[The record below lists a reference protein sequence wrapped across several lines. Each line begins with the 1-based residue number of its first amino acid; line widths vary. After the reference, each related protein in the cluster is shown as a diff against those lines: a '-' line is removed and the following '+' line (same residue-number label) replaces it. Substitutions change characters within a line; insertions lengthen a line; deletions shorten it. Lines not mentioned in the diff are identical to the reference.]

1 MDRIENNRQNK
12 RSGICRDIPYLI
24 VLGIAVIFLA
34 VFLFLRSSREICEYI
49 TDNISVKINTFA
61 SSVFGNV
68 SFSVFEVFVI
78 LAILLVVAFIVSLIV
93 TLVKKRFHVAIRLTC
108 LMVSICC
115 LFGSYYILVAGFAYN
130 REPIGEFYSDG
141 MEYYD
146 FYGVVKYFKS
156 DYDYVAEKMERDEKG
171 LSICPYTLEE
181 LSDILK
187 NECLRLGDNYN
198 VDGVFSVKP
207 MNVFSQFMSDS
218 GITGITFMPTGDC
231 GVNILQPSVGITFTA
246 MHEMMHS
253 IGIMR
258 ENEANAMSCY
268 LLISSDNE
276 YLRYCG
282 YFGYYGYLLRA
293 LSLNYEESEYNAVRV
308 SDAVRLETVEYNNY
322 WAKQSSVFDKIGNFF
337 NDLYLK
343 LSGQKEGTGSY
354 SEPTISGG
362 VEKEEGDRVFVSIQ
376 YNSFQQA
383 FIRTYL
389 DKTAK

>member
-1 MDRIENNRQNK
+1 MDRIEKNRQNK
-12 RSGICRDIPYLI
+12 MSGIHRDIPYLI
-24 VLGIAVIFLA
+24 VLAVAVIFLA
-34 VFLFLRSSREICEYI
+34 VFLFLRSSSEMCEYI
-49 TDNISVKINTFA
+49 TNNISVKINAFA
-61 SSVFGNV
+61 SSVSDNV

-78 LAILLVVAFIVSLIV
+78 LAILLVVAFIISLIV
-93 TLVKKRFHVAIRLTC
+93 TLVKKKFHIAIRLTC

-146 FYGVVKYFKS
+146 FYDVVKYFKS

-181 LSDILK
+181 LSELLK
-187 NECLRLGDNYN
+187 TECQRLGDDYN

-207 MNVFSQFMSDS
+207 MKVFSQFMSDS

-231 GVNILQPSVGITFTA
+231 GVNILQPSVGVTFTA

-322 WAKQSSVFDKIGNFF
+322 WAKQSSVFDKIGSFF

-343 LSGQKEGTGSY
+343 LSGQKDGTGSY
-354 SEPTISGG
+354 TEPTISGG
-362 VEKEEGDRVFVSIQ
+362 VEKEEGDRVFVSVR

>member
-1 MDRIENNRQNK
+1 MDRTENNGRNNRK
-12 RSGICRDIPYLI
+12 GLGRDLPYLI
-24 VLGIAVIFLA
+24 GLGVAVIFLA
-34 VFLFLRSSREICEYI
+34 VFLILRTSTTICEYI
-49 TDNISVKINTFA
+49 TANVSVKINAFT
-61 SSVFGNV
+61 SSVSSKV
-68 SFSVFEVFVI
+68 SFSVFEVFVVF
-78 LAILLVVAFIVSLIV
+78 AIIFVVAFIVSLIV
-93 TLVKKRFHVAIRLTC
+93 TLVKKRFRIAIRLIC

-130 REPIGEFYSDG
+130 RDPLEGFYSES

-146 FYGVVKYFKS
+146 FYDVVKYFKS
-156 DYDYVAEKMERDEKG
+156 DYDYLADKMERDDSG
-171 LSICPYTLEE
+171 LSVCPYTLEE

-187 NECLRLGDNYN
+187 EECLRLEDKYN
-198 VDGVFSVKP
+198 VECVFSVKP
-207 MNVFSQFMSDS
+207 MKVFSQFMSDT
-218 GITGITFMPTGDC
+218 GITGITFVPTGDC

-253 IGIMR
+253 IGVMR
-258 ENEANAMSCY
+258 ENEANALSCY

-282 YFGYYGYLLRA
+282 YFGYYNYLLRA

-308 SDAVRLETVEYNNY
+308 NDAVRKETTRYNEY
-322 WAKQSSVFDKIGNFF
+322 WAEQSSVFDKVGNFF

-343 LSGQKEGTGSY
+343 LSGQKDGTGSY
-354 SEPTISGG
+354 HEPTNSGG
-362 VEKEEGDRVFVSIQ
+362 IEKEEGDRVFVSVQ